1 MVILACTVSTRGQG
15 TFQFTVNLN
24 GANQVP
30 PNNST
35 GMGSGTLTLTGQT
48 LSYNFGGPWTFS
60 VTTGSIN
67 GPAGPGSTAPVLF
80 NLGSPSFA
88 VPNPPDPGGYAFVG
102 TINNLAGTQIN
113 DLMAGLWYVN
123 VYSTT
128 FPEGEI
134 RGQITPVP
142 EPSTSPLLCLGAGL
156 TAFRWRQMNR
166 CPKFPARLR
175 PAHSSRPN

>member
-1 MVILACTVSTRGQG
+1 MRRRLLTIVVLACIVSAQAQG

-35 GMGSGTLTLTGQT
+35 GMGNGTLTLTGQT
-48 LSYNFGGPWTFS
+48 LSYNFGGLWTFQ

-67 GPAGPGSTAPVLF
+67 GPSNPGFTAPVLF
-80 NLGSPSFA
+80 NLGAPSFA

-102 TINNLAGTQIN
+102 TINNLNTAQIN
-113 DLMAGLWYVN
+113 DLLAGLWYVN
-123 VYSTT
+123 IYSTS
-128 FPEGEI
+128 FLEGEI

-142 EPSTSPLLCLGAGL
+142 EPSTLALLYLGAGL
-156 TAFRWRQMNR
+156 AVFRWRQTHR
-166 CPKFPARLR
+166 R
-175 PAHSSRPN
+175 